1 MRGAEKPAART
12 GNNDTRRCLCLVAAI
27 QIVASPAL
35 ADPYPFDGFFA
46 MTGKGVV
53 EVGCGFDILHQTSQG
68 AFSAYL
74 LDRDH
79 WRAHGKPKFVRYKHG
94 MCTFDAATRIDN
106 CVTHENHVSG
116 VPAKPDRAQVTVLDQ
131 DNVAMLSLGE
141 EQPEDLE
148 GVPPFIFQ
156 RCPFTAEQVAPLLSD
171 SAASYS
177 KEALRDMARADE
189 KALRLEVVRTIQA
202 GGAKAD

>member
-1 MRGAEKPAART
+1 MKRRFFLIAASQFVT
-12 GNNDTRRCLCLVAAI
+12 CAAT
-27 QIVASPAL
+27 

-53 EVGCGFDILHQTSQG
+53 EVGCGFDILHQSRQG
-68 AFSAYL
+68 SFSAYL
-74 LDRDH
+74 LDRDY

-94 MCTFDAATRIDN
+94 SCTFDAATQIDN

-116 VPAKPDRAQVTVLDQ
+116 VPEKPDRAKVTVLDN

-156 RCPFTAEQVAPLLSD
+156 RCPFTAEQVMPLLSD
-171 SAASYS
+171 TAANYS
-177 KEALRDMARADE
+177 KDALREMARARDVE
-189 KALRLEVVRTIQA
+189 LRGNVVRAIQA
-202 GGAKAD
+202 GTAGAGTTAVD

>member
-1 MRGAEKPAART
+1 MLRRLLLIAASQ
-12 GNNDTRRCLCLVAAI
+12 LAAC
-27 QIVASPAL
+27 AAA
-35 ADPYPFDGFFA
+35 ADSYPFEGFFA

-53 EVGCGFDILHQTSQG
+53 EVGCGFDVLHQTSQG

-74 LDRDH
+74 LDREH
-79 WRAHGKPKFVRYKHG
+79 WRAHGTPKFVRYKHG

-131 DNVAMLSLGE
+131 DNVAMLSLGD
-141 EQPEDLE
+141 EQPEDLA

-156 RCPFTAEQVAPLLSD
+156 RCPFTAEQITPLLSD
-171 SAASYS
+171 TAASYS
-177 KEALRDMARADE
+177 KEALREMARARD
-189 KALRLEVVRTIQA
+189 LRERAAVVEAIKSH
-202 GGAKAD
+202 AKRLD

>member
-1 MRGAEKPAART
+1 MRGAEQSAARIR
-12 GNNDTRRCLCLVAAI
+12 NNAMRRCLCLMAAF
-27 QIVASPAL
+27 QIVSCPAV

-74 LDRDH
+74 LDREH
-79 WRAHGKPKFVRYKHG
+79 WRTHGTPKFVRYKHG

-116 VPAKPDRAQVTVLDQ
+116 VPAKPDRAQVTVLDR

-156 RCPFTAEQVAPLLSD
+156 RCPFTAEQIAPFLSD
-171 SAASYS
+171 SAARYS
-177 KEALRDMARADE
+177 KEALREMARARE
-189 KALRLEVVRTIQA
+189 LGERAAVVEAIRSNT
-202 GGAKAD
+202 KMLD